1 MAAMNLESTEK
12 CFGGLQK
19 VFSHKSEELK
29 CSMKFAVYEPPQLE
43 QGPVPVLFWLSG
55 LTCNET
61 NFIQKAGA
69 QGHAA
74 RHGIMVVCPDTSPR
88 GCNIEG
94 EDDSWDFGSGA
105 GFYLDA
111 TEDKFS
117 KNYRMF
123 SYVTKE
129 LPQLIRDN
137 YKVTDKMGVFG
148 HSMGGHGAMVCAL
161 KSPGLFSSVSAFA
174 PICHP
179 SQCPW
184 GVKAFS
190 GYLGPNKSSWGAYD
204 SCDLLKTYDG
214 PPLHVLIDQGGD
226 DKFYKEKQ
234 LLPEDFVEA
243 SIAHRNI
250 SVELRMQEG
259 YSHSYFFIHSFV
271 KDHMDHHAKY
281 LCQ

>member
-1 MAAMNLESTEK
+1 MNLESSEK
-12 CFGGLQK
+12 SFGGVQK

-55 LTCNET
+55 LTCNEQ
-61 NFIQKAGA
+61 NFITKAGG
-69 QGHAA
+69 QEHAA
-74 RHGIMVVCPDTSPR
+74 KHGIMIVCPDTSPR
-88 GCNIEG
+88 GHPSIEG
-94 EDDSWDFGSGA
+94 EDDSWDFGTGA

-111 TEDKFS
+111 TEDKYS
-117 KNYRMF
+117 KHYRMF

-161 KSPGLFSSVSAFA
+161 KSPGLYASVSAFA

-179 SQCPW
+179 TQCPW
-184 GVKAFS
+184 GVKAFT
-190 GYLGPNKSSWGAYD
+190 GYLGPAKESWEAYD
-204 SCDLLKTYDG
+204 SCSLLKTYDG
-214 PPLHVLIDQGGD
+214 PPLHVLIDQGGED
-226 DKFYKEKQ
+226 NFYKQKQ

-250 SVELRMQEG
+250 SVQLRMQEG
-259 YSHSYFFIHSFV
+259 YTHSYFFIASFV
-271 KDHMDHHAKY
+271 KDHIDHHAKY